1 MSAIAAMSIDQ
12 LATTDITL
20 LALAFL
26 IVAVLYSLVGHGG
39 GSGYL
44 AVMAIYGIL
53 PADLRPIAL
62 ALNVLVSSIGVVRFA
77 KVRAFEIKIFW
88 PFVVTSIPCAFIG
101 GLIQLDQ
108 TIYKV
113 ALGVILL
120 FSAYRLFM
128 HLPAGENEKTSS
140 LPLLAALV
148 CGSVIGLLS
157 GVIGVGGGI
166 FLSPILLLM
175 GWATAKQT
183 AGISAGF
190 ILVNSL
196 AGLAG
201 LFAASIKDGGSLP
214 FSNVSI
220 VVFAVAVVIGG
231 FVGSSI
237 GSKKLGHISLR
248 RVLAVVLVIAA
259 AKMFFPSIGQPP
271 PETANQARD
280 S

>member
-1 MSAIAAMSIDQ
+1 MSIDQ
-12 LATTDITL
+12 LATNDIAL

-44 AVMAIYGIL
+44 AVMALYGIL

-62 ALNVLVSSIGVVRFA
+62 ALNVLVSSIGLVRFA

-101 GLIQLDQ
+101 GYIELDP
-108 TIYKV
+108 TIYKI

-128 HLPAGENEKTSS
+128 HLPTQGEKTNS
-140 LPLLAALV
+140 LPLFAALV

-175 GWATAKQT
+175 GWATARQT

-201 LFAASIKDGGSLP
+201 IFAASIQDGTTLP

-220 VVFAVAVVIGG
+220 IIFAAAVVMGG
-231 FVGSSI
+231 LVGSSI

-248 RVLAVVLVIAA
+248 RVLAVVLVLAA
-259 AKMFFPSIGQPP
+259 VKMFFPSTSQSA
-271 PETANQARD
+271 PESANETSD

>member
-1 MSAIAAMSIDQ
+1 MSIDQ

-26 IVAVLYSLVGHGG
+26 IIAVLYSMVGHGG

-44 AVMAIYGIL
+44 AVMALFGIL

-62 ALNVLVSSIGVVRFA
+62 ALNVLVSSIGLFRFA
-77 KVRAFEIKIFW
+77 KVRAFEIKIYV
-88 PFVVTSIPCAFIG
+88 PFVIASIPCAFIG
-101 GLIQLDQ
+101 GLIQLD
-108 TIYKV
+108 TAIYKI

-120 FSAYRLFM
+120 LSAYRLFM
-128 HLPAGENEKTSS
+128 HLPKEGEKTKS
-140 LPLLAALV
+140 LPLFAALV
-148 CGSVIGLLS
+148 CGSIIGLLS

-166 FLSPILLLM
+166 FLSPILLIM

-201 LFAASIKDGGSLP
+201 LFVASINDGDSLP
-214 FSNVSI
+214 FSNVAI
-220 VVFAVAVVIGG
+220 AVFAVAVVVGG

-237 GSKKLGHISLR
+237 GSKKLGHIALR

-259 AKMFFPSIGQPP
+259 AKMFFPTTGQSK
-271 PETANQARD
+271 PETVNETRD

>member
-1 MSAIAAMSIDQ
+1 MSIDQ
-12 LATTDITL
+12 LASIDITL

-26 IVAVLYSLVGHGG
+26 VVAVLYSMVGHGG

-44 AVMAIYGIL
+44 AVMALFGIL

-62 ALNVLVSSIGVVRFA
+62 TLNILVSSIGLFRFA
-77 KVRAFEIKIFW
+77 KVRAFEIKIFV

-101 GLIQLDQ
+101 GLIELDP
-108 TIYKV
+108 TIYKI

-128 HLPAGENEKTSS
+128 HLPKEGEKTNS
-140 LPLLAALV
+140 LPLFAALV

-166 FLSPILLLM
+166 FLSPVLLLM

-183 AGISAGF
+183 AGISAAF
-190 ILVNSL
+190 ILVNSI

-201 LFAASIKDGGSLP
+201 LFTASLQDGTSLP

-220 VVFAVAVVIGG
+220 AVFAIAVTVGG
-231 FVGSSI
+231 LVGSSI
-237 GSKKLGHISLR
+237 GSKMLGHIALR
-248 RVLAVVLVIAA
+248 RVLAVVLVVAA
-259 AKMFFPSIGQPP
+259 AKMIFPSTSQSAS
-271 PETANQARD
+271 ETVNETRD

>member
-1 MSAIAAMSIDQ
+1 MSIDQ
-12 LATTDITL
+12 LVTSDITL

-26 IVAVLYSLVGHGG
+26 IVAILYSMVGHGG

-44 AVMAIYGIL
+44 AVMAIFGIL

-62 ALNVLVSSIGVVRFA
+62 ALNVLVSSIGLIRFA
-77 KVRAFEIKIFW
+77 KVRAFEMKIFL
-88 PFVVTSIPCAFIG
+88 PFVVTSVPCAFIG
-101 GLIQLDQ
+101 GFIELDP
-108 TIYKV
+108 TIYKI
-113 ALGVILL
+113 ALGIILL

-128 HLPAGENEKTSS
+128 HLPTKGEKTNS

-166 FLSPILLLM
+166 FLSPVLLLM
-175 GWATAKQT
+175 GWATARQT

-201 LFAASIKDGGSLP
+201 LFAASMKDGGSLP
-214 FSNVSI
+214 FSNISI
-220 VVFAVAVVIGG
+220 AVFAVAVVVGG
-231 FVGSSI
+231 LVGSSI
-237 GSKKLGHISLR
+237 GSKRLGHISLR

-259 AKMFFPSIGQPP
+259 AKMFFPSTSHSM
-271 PETANQARD
+271 PESVNEVLD

>member
-1 MSAIAAMSIDQ
+1 MSIDQ
-12 LATTDITL
+12 LATNDIAL

-53 PADLRPIAL
+53 PQDLRPTAL
-62 ALNVLVSSIGVVRFA
+62 ALNVLVSGIGLIRFA

-101 GLIQLDQ
+101 GLIQLEP
-108 TIYKV
+108 TIYKI

-128 HLPAGENEKTSS
+128 HLPAGGNEKTSS
-140 LPLLAALV
+140 LPLFAALV

-175 GWATAKQT
+175 GWATARQT

-201 LFAASIKDGGSLP
+201 IFAASIQDATTLP

-220 VVFAVAVVIGG
+220 IIFAAAVVMGG
-231 FVGSSI
+231 LVGSSI

-248 RVLAVVLVIAA
+248 RVLAVVLVLAA
-259 AKMFFPSIGQPP
+259 VKMFFPSTSQSA
-271 PETANQARD
+271 PESANETSD